1 MNHRLLRTLLLTA
14 ALIFVVD
21 LAPAQRSGN
30 TEPFQKPERL
40 KLTGIGEPD
49 PNVRWED
56 QKYITASFY
65 PIGWSRDGKFAYLVV
80 PADEACGCLT
90 LHIFIQDLRTDR
102 VVWKET
108 YDGEAEPEIPETLD
122 TAWPKVQ
129 NDYSAKLRQYGIEQ
143 ADKFE
148 LIHPAIRLD
157 NDVLTP
163 EVTVAIE
170 TDGVFEVDG
179 TVTVRMVSQRNGV
192 KTISRNR
199 YHRKDVNSIRNAEIA
214 GSLISPFEKRAA
226 VILIEEH
233 RGYEG
238 PPNVTRIR
246 VVGSTLTTGFKK

>member
-1 MNHRLLRTLLLTA
+1 MKDRQLRTLLLAA
-14 ALIFVVD
+14 ALIFVVN
-21 LAPAQRSGN
+21 LAPAQRSGIA
-30 TEPFQKPERL
+30 EPFQKPERL

-49 PNVRWED
+49 PNGRWED

-90 LHIFIQDLRTDR
+90 IHIFIQDLRTDKVIWR
-102 VVWKET
+102 ET
-108 YDGEAEPEIPETLD
+108 YDGEVEPEVPETLD
-122 TAWPKVQ
+122 TAWPRVEKE
-129 NDYSAKLRQYGIEQ
+129 YSAKLRRYGIEQ

-148 LIHPAIRLD
+148 LIHPAIRLG

-163 EVTVAIE
+163 EVMVDIE

-179 TVTVRMVSQRNGV
+179 TVTVRMLSQRNGE
-192 KTISRNR
+192 KIISWIR
-199 YHRKDVNSIRNAEIA
+199 YHKKDVNSIRNAEIA
-214 GSLISPFEKRAA
+214 GSLLSPFERRAA

-238 PPNVTRIR
+238 PPNITSIR